1 MAKVAF
7 ICNGSENS
15 NLYPTFIFASSAIA
29 AGDDV
34 IIFFTPAAVPAL
46 RPGYLESLTGKGMP
60 PMESLLEGYVA
71 LGGRL
76 GLCELALDAHDV
88 TAADLRDDLEIGG
101 ATSFMAE
108 IKDAKT
114 TFSF

>member
-60 PMESLLEGYVA
+60 PMESLLEGFVA

-108 IKDAKT
+108 IREAKT